1 MLEQPGLKHRSRQM
15 KLRRTFLT
23 FTSFSFIFNVNTTL
37 LLSYLWNCQ
46 LAFWAVCCIIE
57 KHADEED
64 FFLSCICC
72 LSKNI
77 YKKQP
82 QMYKSTHNFFLYS
95 CLSVFIRNCGM
106 LNFSLSGWYWAKTYF
121 RYLHWFSLL
130 IGMIFMLHF
139 SFSWREHPKSFIILQ
154 CGISV
159 TNNLGGKRHKV
170 IMV

>member
-77 YKKQP
+77 YKIQP
-82 QMYKSTHNFFLYS
+82 QMYKSTHNFFLYT

-106 LNFSLSGWYWAKTYF
+106 LNFSLSGWYRAKTFQISTLIFPSNWHDITLCYTF
-121 RYLHWFSLL
+121 HLAEENTLRVSLFYSAVYLSQTIW
-130 IGMIFMLHF
+130 GA
-139 SFSWREHPKSFIILQ
+139 RGTK
-154 CGISV
+154 
-159 TNNLGGKRHKV
+159 
-170 IMV
+170 